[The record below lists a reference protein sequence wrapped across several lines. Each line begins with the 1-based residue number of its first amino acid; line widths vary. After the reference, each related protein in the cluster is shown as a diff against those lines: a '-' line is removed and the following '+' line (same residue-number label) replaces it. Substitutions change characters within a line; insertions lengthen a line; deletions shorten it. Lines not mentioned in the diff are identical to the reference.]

1 MEGPTLLCTNP
12 SACLFSYFLKKK
24 ILVSCSFDPN
34 TGYYPTLDSP
44 SQMVTVVTFAICGAI
59 SDLSLSAKLAP
70 VDYDIITTEF
80 IARDYYYHCKENVYR
95 LIDIN
100 ALNCRITSSQQTT
113 RRATFRSGVVQR
125 DCVCRVTEADRG
137 RDAAHIIPKC
147 KGTEIA
153 SDFLRRYN
161 GHPST
166 RHL

>member
-1 MEGPTLLCTNP
+1 MEGPILLCTNP

-44 SQMVTVVTFAICGAI
+44 SQMVT
-59 SDLSLSAKLAP
+59 LAP

-80 IARDYYYHCKENVYR
+80 ISRDYYYHCKENVYR

-113 RRATFRSGVVQR
+113 CRATFRSGVVQR
-125 DCVCRVTEADRG
+125 DRV
-137 RDAAHIIPKC
+137 
-147 KGTEIA
+147 
-153 SDFLRRYN
+153 SYN
-161 GHPST
+161 GG
-166 RHL
+166 